1 MKSITVGV
9 FSSMTKLL
17 SIRIIGFLIMASTY
31 SLLNCYWYYSDTDLM
46 RHLSSS

>member
-17 SIRIIGFLIMASTY
+17 SVRIIGFLIMASTY
-31 SLLNCYWYYSDTDLM
+31 CLLNCYWYNSDTDLM
-46 RHLSSS
+46 RPIISS